1 MKTTTTALI
10 RRDIENDG
18 LRATLREL
26 PELAR
31 KRGANLA
38 ACEAYAQFYATFAG
52 ANKLLSDSE
61 AATLRTLASA
71 VK

>member
-1 MKTTTTALI
+1 MKTTTALV
-10 RRDIENDG
+10 RRSLEEG
-18 LRATLREL
+18 SLKLTLREL

-31 KRGANLA
+31 KRGADLA
-38 ACEAYAQFYATFAG
+38 ACEAYATFYATFAG
-52 ANKLLSDSE
+52 ANKLLSESE